1 MLYSIM
7 FIASFPFQW
16 CKSHV
21 CGVSGSWLMVHQ
33 WLTSHLHIV
42 ASLHFVLD
50 NFTRSDSESD
60 VCFCLS
66 ASCQKIADRWCH
78 LLSLWAASPMG
89 VGLIGYAM
97 HIVATLMSLVMAL
110 HTSLT
115 PFHLLQNIGPR
126 HKPYTYFTSWWLI
139 QSMFI
144 ELISSAGT
152 WIRSLDLWTQSSLP
166 YQCRH
171 GGCMDRAAKA

>member
-89 VGLIGYAM
+89 VGLIGFAL
-97 HIVATLMSLVMAL
+97 HIVATLMSLVIAL

-115 PFHLLQNIGPR
+115 PYNLTTKYRAQAQA
-126 HKPYTYFTSWWLI
+126 PYIFTFL
-139 QSMFI
+139 MADPVYVYRADK
-144 ELISSAGT
+144 L
-152 WIRSLDLWTQSSLP
+152 
-166 YQCRH
+166 CRH
-171 GGCMDRAAKA
+171 LDSIPGPLDPELNPLPVSPRRLHG